1 MMNLQAI
8 QKIKRTLDSYN
19 SFVILPHVMPDGDTI
34 GSSVAFAQFLH
45 QAGKK
50 AVVLAEDSVPANLRL
65 IPRTLFVEMEE
76 FTEPEEEYAAIAV
89 DCSDIGR
96 LGSRMALLT
105 NRSLLAV
112 IDHHQTNTLFGD
124 INYVDELASSTGEI
138 IFELAG
144 EFGFPLDKVSATALY
159 IALSTDTGSF
169 RYDNT
174 TPKTMQIASDL
185 MSLGID
191 TKAIN
196 TDLYQNQPLNKV
208 MLLMHAL
215 EHLRLVAQNRVALV
229 PVTTE
234 MMTTHRAIYEDT
246 DGISEYIRSIQ
257 GVEVVALFKEIGE
270 GLIKVSMRSKFDFD
284 VSILSARYG
293 GGGHKNAAGCTLEM
307 TIDQAMIEFEKAIL
321 EQLVQ

>member
-1 MMNLQAI
+1 MNLQAI

-19 SFVILPHVMPDGDTI
+19 SFVILPHIMPDGDTI
-34 GSSVAFAQFLH
+34 GSAVAFAQFLH

-50 AVVLAEDSVPANLRL
+50 AVILAEDSVPANLRL

-124 INYVDELASSTGEI
+124 VNYVDEHASSTGEI

-144 EFGFPLDKVSATALY
+144 EFGFSLDKVSATALY
-159 IALSTDTGSF
+159 IALSTDTGGF

-185 MSLGID
+185 MSFGID
-191 TKAIN
+191 TKAVN

-215 EHLRLVAQNRVALV
+215 QHLRLVAQNRVALV
-229 PVTTE
+229 PVTTD

-257 GVEVVALFKEIGE
+257 GVEVVALFKELDD
-270 GLIKVSMRSKFDFD
+270 GLIKVSMRSKYDFD
-284 VSILSARYG
+284 VSSLSARYG

-321 EQLVQ
+321 EQLMQ

>member
-1 MMNLQAI
+1 MNLQAI
-8 QKIKRTLDSYN
+8 QKIKRTLDSYS
-19 SFVILPHVMPDGDTI
+19 SFVILPHIMPDGDTI
-34 GSSVAFAQFLH
+34 GSAVAFAQFLH
-45 QAGKK
+45 QAGKR
-50 AVVLAEDSVPANLRL
+50 AVILAEDSVPANLRL

-76 FTEPEEEYAAIAV
+76 FIEPEEEYAAIAV

-96 LGSRMALLT
+96 LGSRMSLLS

-159 IALSTDTGSF
+159 IALSTDTGGF

-185 MSLGID
+185 MSMGID
-191 TKAIN
+191 TKAVN

-215 EHLRLVAQNRVALV
+215 QHLRLAAQNRVALV
-229 PVTTE
+229 PVTTD

-257 GVEVVALFKEIGE
+257 GVEVVALFKELGE
-270 GLIKVSMRSKFDFD
+270 GLIKVSMRSKYDFD
-284 VSILSARYG
+284 VSSLSARYG

>member
-19 SFVILPHVMPDGDTI
+19 SFVILPHIMPDGDTI
-34 GSSVAFAQFLH
+34 GSAVAFAQFLH
-45 QAGKK
+45 QVGKK
-50 AVVLAEDSVPANLRL
+50 AVILAEDSVPSNLRL

-76 FTEPEEEYAAIAV
+76 FTEPEEEYAVIAV
-89 DCSDIGR
+89 DCSDMGR

-112 IDHHQTNTLFGD
+112 IDHHQTNTFFGD
-124 INYVDELASSTGEI
+124 INYVDEHASSTGEI

-159 IALSTDTGSF
+159 IALSTDTGGF

-174 TPKTMQIASDL
+174 TPKTLQIASDL
-185 MSLGID
+185 MSMGID
-191 TKAIN
+191 TKAVN

-215 EHLRLVAQNRVALV
+215 QHLRLAAQNRVALV
-229 PVTTE
+229 PVTTD
-234 MMTTHRAIYEDT
+234 MMTKHRAIYEDT

-257 GVEVVALFKEIGE
+257 GVEVVALFKELGE
-270 GLIKVSMRSKFDFD
+270 GLIKVSMRSKYDFD

-307 TIDQAMIEFEKAIL
+307 TIDQAMSEFEKAIL